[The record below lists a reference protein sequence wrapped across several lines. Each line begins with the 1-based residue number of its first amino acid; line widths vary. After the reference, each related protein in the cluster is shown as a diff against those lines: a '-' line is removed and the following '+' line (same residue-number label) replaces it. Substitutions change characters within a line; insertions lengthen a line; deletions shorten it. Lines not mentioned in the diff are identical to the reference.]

1 MFNMINVMMWLI
13 VRLLCKMWLW
23 NIIVSL
29 RW

>member
-1 MFNMINVMMWLI
+1 MMNVMMWLV

-23 NIIVSL
+23 NVIVSL